1 MSTSAIPA
9 ESRRLMRPPPHVQN
23 FPRPEIDLAGPSK
36 TFLPQTTR
44 DIIRLMALQ
53 NDAEKDKNKRSAE
66 DSPGIETDPAICNAK
81 KSGEGKKNPK
91 VTEPNADSSR
101 KKQNK
106 NK

>member
-1 MSTSAIPA
+1 MSTNTIPA
-9 ESRRLMRPPPHVQN
+9 ESRRPMRPPPHVQN

-36 TFLPQTTR
+36 TFPPQTTR

-53 NDAEKDKNKRSAE
+53 KDAEKDKKKRSAE
-66 DSPGIETDPAICNAK
+66 SSPGCEIDAICNAK
-81 KSGEGKKNPK
+81 KSGKVKKNPK
-91 VTEPNADSSR
+91 VAVANADNSR